1 MKTHPTF
8 HPNWINETAHQVVTN
23 RTKNMKVKLL
33 VATIATLSMV
43 GCATGPNAQTD
54 AVIGGLLG
62 ATAGGIIGHQSGRGL
77 EGGPLGAGIGALAGN
92 AFGNGVDQRQNN
104 RHQPQYHQSAPEP
117 RYYQQ
122 APVYIQPTPEPVCYH
137 QTTVYQY

>member
-1 MKTHPTF
+1 MKTYLTRN
-8 HPNWINETAHQVVTN
+8 PNWINETAYRVVKN
-23 RTKNMKVKLL
+23 RTNHIKSKLL
-33 VATIATLSMV
+33 VATIATLSLV

-77 EGGPLGAGIGALAGN
+77 EGGAIGAGIGALAGN
-92 AFGNGVDQRQNN
+92 AFGNGVDQRQNHQS
-104 RHQPQYHQSAPEP
+104 RYHQPAPEP

-122 APVYIQPTPEPVCYH
+122 APVY
-137 QTTVYQY
+137 QY

>member
-1 MKTHPTF
+1 MKTYLTR
-8 HPNWINETAHQVVTN
+8 HPNWNSESEYRVVKN
-23 RTKNMKVKLL
+23 RANHIKSKLL
-33 VATIATLSMV
+33 VATIATLSLV

-77 EGGPLGAGIGALAGN
+77 EGGALGAGIGALAGN
-92 AFGNGVDQRQNN
+92 AFGNGVDQRQNHHS
-104 RHQPQYHQSAPEP
+104 RYQQTAPEP

>member
-1 MKTHPTF
+1 MKTHRTLN
-8 HPNWINETAHQVVTN
+8 PNWITETEYLVAI
-23 RTKNMKVKLL
+23 RKRIKMKAKLL

-77 EGGPLGAGIGALAGN
+77 EGGAIGAGIGALAGN

-104 RHQPQYHQSAPEP
+104 RHQAQYHQPAPEP

-122 APVYIQPTPEPVCYH
+122 APVYIHPTPDPVCYH

>member
-77 EGGPLGAGIGALAGN
+77 EGGALGAGIGALAGH

-104 RHQPQYHQSAPEP
+104 RYQGQYQQPAPEP